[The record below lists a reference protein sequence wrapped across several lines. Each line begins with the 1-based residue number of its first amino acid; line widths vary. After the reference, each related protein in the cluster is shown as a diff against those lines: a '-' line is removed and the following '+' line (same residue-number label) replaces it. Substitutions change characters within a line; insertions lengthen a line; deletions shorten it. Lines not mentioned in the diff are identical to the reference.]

1 MADALLGSEDTSVRF
16 FGALTFTVKINCDWE
31 SLQEGEVGQLLHRL
45 LTWLTFRIKSNEGP
59 LVIKKLCTALVAYFL
74 RSSASWERCLLHLI
88 CSLSEAEAVN
98 YELMMSEHY
107 EIATRVVTS
116 LEAPQLLTVIVHG
129 NLGDFVQLVQTVMT
143 LPKHESTT
151 VLVEESIKCLQA
163 WVIFGHGAWQD
174 KSGQQEMAPLLALI
188 PYTAPLLY
196 DLEFFEVT
204 ADCWAE
210 ILGAFG
216 QFFPPQS
223 MAYLEAFLISQ
234 NAQDLLSFIVHG
246 EYETDALAY
255 SRLLLMYGEVKL
267 SDLARQASTTFGTVL
282 IESLMQLLAYEGY
295 AGVNDDICTPAMEF
309 WQAYTE
315 FLVDEIGTTD
325 DQMEPW
331 MGSARDYLLRVLE
344 RCWIKI
350 RMPPE
355 NVYVQWTPEAKGDF
369 KVFRTDVVDLL
380 QSSYALLGASI
391 FVKFADLALDALQ
404 KQEWLQLEATL
415 FCLNALAES
424 ISDDIVADAT
434 LSTLF
439 SSELFAAMT
448 NGAIDIPSKTQQTAV
463 NLIISFSSF
472 FERHTQYLL
481 SMLSFLFIAIRTPA
495 VAAVAAK
502 AILSTADSCRKT
514 LVSEIDAFLD
524 HLDNVL
530 ISEDLESGSQER
542 VFGAIAAVIQAIP
555 SEEQKIWSLS
565 KLLAF
570 VGREVDQCI
579 EFAEYQAPV
588 GAEERG
594 MRALRCLI
602 NIGKYMQEP
611 DDSPID
617 LEAKAV
623 SQNDLYLPTI
633 WTPSQRRMVEYMHKV
648 QAALGDDNGDVVEAI
663 CQVFRTGFREKF
675 PGPFVFSPRFI
686 EDYVTQA
693 IIKNIGGD
701 AIRSEL
707 ENWASPLR
715 QMVSTQI
722 RSKQWIKEALFS
734 NSFPSYKVGDT
745 EKKQFLEQ
753 VMHLRGSKK
762 TIQIVREFWMAC
774 RGTSFAYTS

>member
-1 MADALLGSEDTSVRF
+1 MSVHQGFTPAFGEIEKLVLQLYQPASPYEVSQTERSLQELQRANSGWHMADALLASEDTSVRF

-31 SLQEGEVGQLLHRL
+31 SLQEGEVAQLLHRL

-74 RSSASWERCLLHLI
+74 RSSASYKYHD
-88 CSLSEAEAVN
+88 
-98 YELMMSEHY
+98 
-107 EIATRVVTS
+107 RVHS
-116 LEAPQLLTVIVHG
+116 
-129 NLGDFVQLVQTVMT
+129 NLADFVQLIQTVMT

-223 MAYLEAFLISQ
+223 MDYLEAFLISQ

-267 SDLARQASTTFGTVL
+267 SDLARQASTTFGMVL

-331 MGSARDYLLRVLE
+331 MGSARDYLLQVLE

-355 NVYVQWTPEAKGDF
+355 DVYAQWTPEAKGDF

-495 VAAVAAK
+495 IAAVAAK

-570 VGREVDQCI
+570 VGREVDQCM

-617 LEAKAV
+617 LEAKTV

-648 QAALGDDNGDVVEAI
+648 QTALGNDNGDVVEAI

-675 PGPFVFSPRFI
+675 PGPFVFSPSFI
-686 EDYVTQA
+686 EDYVAGTSPQSLR
-693 IIKNIGGD
+693 IENILDMAGAMISAHTRAGTT
-701 AIRSEL
+701 RL
-707 ENWASPLR
+707 
-715 QMVSTQI
+715 
-722 RSKQWIKEALFS
+722 
-734 NSFPSYKVGDT
+734 DT
-745 EKKQFLEQ
+745 SATRFLEHQ
-753 VMHLRGSKK
+753 FRLIAE
-762 TIQIVREFWMAC
+762 IQC
-774 RGTSFAYTS
+774 KSFST

>member
-1 MADALLGSEDTSVRF
+1 
-16 FGALTFTVKINCDWE
+16 
-31 SLQEGEVGQLLHRL
+31 
-45 LTWLTFRIKSNEGP
+45 
-59 LVIKKLCTALVAYFL
+59 
-74 RSSASWERCLLHLI
+74 
-88 CSLSEAEAVN
+88 
-98 YELMMSEHY
+98 
-107 EIATRVVTS
+107 
-116 LEAPQLLTVIVHG
+116 
-129 NLGDFVQLVQTVMT
+129 
-143 LPKHESTT
+143 
-151 VLVEESIKCLQA
+151 
-163 WVIFGHGAWQD
+163 
-174 KSGQQEMAPLLALI
+174 MAPLLALI

-223 MAYLEAFLISQ
+223 MDYLEAFLISQ

-246 EYETDALAY
+246 EYDTDALAY

-267 SDLARQASTTFGTVL
+267 SDLARQASTSFGMVL

-315 FLVDEIGTTD
+315 FLLDEIGTTD

-355 NVYVQWTPEAKGDF
+355 DVYAQWTPEAKGDF

-424 ISDDIVADAT
+424 ISDGIVADAT

-502 AILSTADSCRKT
+502 AILSTADSCRKA

-570 VGREVDQCI
+570 VGREVDQCM

-611 DDSPID
+611 DDNPID
-617 LEAKAV
+617 LEAKTV

-648 QAALGDDNGDVVEAI
+648 QAALGNDNGDVVEAI

-675 PGPFVFSPRFI
+675 PGPFVFSPSFI
-686 EDYVTQA
+686 EDYVAGTSAQSL
-693 IIKNIGGD
+693 
-701 AIRSEL
+701 RL
-707 ENWASPLR
+707 ENILDMAGAMISAHTRAGTTRLDTSATR
-715 QMVSTQI
+715 FLKHLFRLIAEIQRKSFST
-722 RSKQWIKEALFS
+722 
-734 NSFPSYKVGDT
+734 
-745 EKKQFLEQ
+745 
-753 VMHLRGSKK
+753 
-762 TIQIVREFWMAC
+762 
-774 RGTSFAYTS
+774 